1 MDWILFEST
10 GNDRISLENVSFYN
24 SNNFVGLVHIQ
35 AAQCMTKLQLSQSL
49 SLTCLP
55 RTRPSTTFT
64 GFLFTFFVV
73 LALSTTPSLQRPR
86 PLRETAGKQI
96 FDIFIFTINCLFRFI
111 RKTLGHEEEERT
123 KTLEN
128 IHKTKNG
135 SDGDVTLL
143 PSQRFFSQLERKE
156 VEGLIQK
163 YQIDLEMWGYSPQ
176 KYLEFAKN

>member
-1 MDWILFEST
+1 
-10 GNDRISLENVSFYN
+10 
-24 SNNFVGLVHIQ
+24 
-35 AAQCMTKLQLSQSL
+35 MTKLQLSQSL

-64 GFLFTFFVV
+64 GFLSTFFVV
-73 LALSTTPSLQRPR
+73 LVVSTTPSLQRPR
-86 PLRETAGKQI
+86 PSRGTAGKQI

-163 YQIDLEMWGYSPQ
+163 YQIDMEMWGYSPSSVLNLQ
-176 KYLEFAKN
+176 KNESCCWRASEGCNVLSHA

>member
-1 MDWILFEST
+1 MLAMDSAEYNIHWIPVNL
-10 GNDRISLENVSFYN
+10 LC
-24 SNNFVGLVHIQ
+24 HP
-35 AAQCMTKLQLSQSL
+35 C
-49 SLTCLP
+49 
-55 RTRPSTTFT
+55 TRHYTIVAKIDTIERDSRKT
-64 GFLFTFFVV
+64 
-73 LALSTTPSLQRPR
+73 
-86 PLRETAGKQI
+86 I
-96 FDIFIFTINCLFRFI
+96 DIFIFTINCLFRFI